1 MSEDCPETDIEFDT
15 SRFPS
20 AQKLRR
26 AEYFCSRATL
36 DDLLSDEVM
45 APVLRSAG
53 YEPDEFREMM
63 EMAWNLAKPL
73 IGRISDGS

>member
-1 MSEDCPETDIEFDT
+1 MIEDCPETDIGFDALGLA
-15 SRFPS
+15 SVR
-20 AQKLRR
+20 KLRS
-26 AEYFCSRATL
+26 AECYCSRATL

-63 EMAWNLAKPL
+63 MVMAWNLVTP
-73 IGRISDGS
+73 

>member
-1 MSEDCPETDIEFDT
+1 M
-15 SRFPS
+15 
-20 AQKLRR
+20 L
-26 AEYFCSRATL
+26 
-36 DDLLSDEVM
+36 LLSDKVM